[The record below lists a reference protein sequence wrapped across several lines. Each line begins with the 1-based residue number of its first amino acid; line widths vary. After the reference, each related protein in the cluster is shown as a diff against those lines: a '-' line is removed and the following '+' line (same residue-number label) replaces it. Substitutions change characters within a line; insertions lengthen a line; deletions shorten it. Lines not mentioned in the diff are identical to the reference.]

1 MIDGQYRKLGYY
13 DTQADNLTWLNMEQW
28 SGGKVSF
35 VCKQKPHF
43 VNINQRCRRKFLSQH
58 FHLNFGFV
66 AFAKCRIDFDIIS
79 SKKYILTL

>member
-35 VCKQKPHF
+35 VNKQKPHF
-43 VNINQRCRRKFLSQH
+43 VNINLREGENFY
-58 FHLNFGFV
+58 LNIFILILL
-66 AFAKCRIDFDIIS
+66 AFAMS
-79 SKKYILTL
+79 N